1 MGELFDAIK
10 LEAAKRP
17 NVARTE
23 ERLEKHLGKERWKD
37 FQKACLDPTISTS
50 VILRVVKSTGFSV
63 SHSAVARVRTD
74 LIKAEKQ

>member
-37 FQKACLDPTISTS
+37 FQKACLDIDISTS

-63 SHSAVARVRTD
+63 SFSAIARVRAD
-74 LIKAEKQ
+74 VIKAHKS